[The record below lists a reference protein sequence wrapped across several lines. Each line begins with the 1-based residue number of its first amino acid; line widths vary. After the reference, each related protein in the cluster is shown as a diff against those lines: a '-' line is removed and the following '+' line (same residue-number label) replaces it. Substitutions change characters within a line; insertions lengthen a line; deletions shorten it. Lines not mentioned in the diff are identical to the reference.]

1 MEHNIPLITTLAAGF
16 GIALV
21 LGFVAERLKFPVLV
35 GYLLAGIL
43 IGPATPGFVADA
55 HIAAQLSEIGV
66 MLLMFGV
73 GLHFS
78 LADLLAVKRIALPGA
93 VVQMTCATLLGMATS
108 WWWGWPWGHG
118 LLFGL
123 SLSCASTVV
132 LLKALEARGILE
144 SMNGRIAVGWLI
156 VEDLATVL
164 VLVLLPPLAALLG
177 VMPLQCQATKRF
189 GSPSPKH
196 CCKLVLSSV

>member
-1 MEHNIPLITTLAAGF
+1 MNSPENF
-16 GIALV
+16 YRKKVAL
-21 LGFVAERLKFPVLV
+21 P
-35 GYLLAGIL
+35 
-43 IGPATPGFVADA
+43 
-55 HIAAQLSEIGV
+55 
-66 MLLMFGV
+66 
-73 GLHFS
+73 
-78 LADLLAVKRIALPGA
+78 LLAVKRIALPGA

-177 VMPLQCQATKRF
+177 GNAVAVSGNEAVWITIAKTLLQVGAFIGLMMIVGRRVW
-189 GSPSPKH
+189 GRPSSRVTSRH
-196 CCKLVLSSV
+196 LDHGRSSRVFISRSNRPYGLTCSQISGVRAA